1 MSKKA
6 KYGTTLRR
14 GATGIEKCG
23 LAWQGDADPAVRG
36 ALKLPVE
43 KGAKFQS

>member
-1 MSKKA
+1 MSINDKI
-6 KYGTTLRR
+6 GNTVRR